1 MRVLASR
8 GPTKRLLSSSPRSS
22 TADRAS
28 SHIKTPA
35 SMEIPEAFYLREK
48 EESLGQSSLFQV
60 LIDSTGA
67 SNTESSMFDE
77 NEDSSDASTVQFVL
91 QIQDMLDQLVQSRRS
106 LPMQYV
112 PCLETY
118 TTIVKKI
125 WEPEDLVT
133 FLALKARNQTTKNLS
148 RFSLS

>member
-1 MRVLASR
+1 
-8 GPTKRLLSSSPRSS
+8 
-22 TADRAS
+22 
-28 SHIKTPA
+28 
-35 SMEIPEAFYLREK
+35 MERPE
-48 EESLGQSSLFQV
+48 EERLGQSSLFQV
-60 LIDSTGA
+60 LIESTGA
-67 SNTESSMFDE
+67 SNTESSIFDE
-77 NEDSSDASTVQFVL
+77 NEDSLDASTVQFVL
-91 QIQDMLDQLVQSRRS
+91 QIQDMLDQLVQSLRS